1 MGINIFCRVTGSSTT
16 WQHRCVAPV
25 SSSTFFKHFFCGLF
39 LLALTATHSVKAQN
53 RGQAFIDSVEALIPA
68 AKNDTARVRMYKLVS
83 EECMRNL
90 PEKALPYARKSLAL
104 ARQMGWEKAI
114 AALYLNMGMIHA
126 SNFSNS
132 DSGIYYYKLSYELF
146 DKNGLKQPANTVLN
160 NIGVLYQDAG
170 NYTKGIEYFTL
181 VLKNAEVLK
190 DTVNMISS
198 LANIALTHNQHYNYA
213 KSAAVY
219 KRALVLLQK
228 SGHTSSRA
236 KVHAGLAMAS
246 SKIKDSLTAVN
257 NYKQAINWAIKTGD
271 DATQGSCYAN
281 MAEMENDLFKKIELR
296 KKASTLIDKVTPGNV
311 SSISNLSALGQAYY
325 TVVKENRLQQIPA
338 GSKIPKT
345 SEALLQQARNCYN
358 KALAYS
364 IKINHKTYVAQ
375 VNGMIADLNEY
386 NKDYKAA
393 YNNYRDYAELNDSIF
408 SQENKNKLAQAEAKF
423 EMEKKNA
430 ELAIKD
436 LTIANQNK
444 LRAGLI
450 IGLLLLA
457 IIGVLLYWQ
466 SHTRK
471 KTNTTLLQLNT
482 ELDEANKIKAK
493 FFGILSHDLRA
504 PVANLVNFL
513 HLQKEEPGLF
523 NATQAAAHQQKIS
536 DAAGALLD
544 TMEAMLLWSKGQM
557 EQFKPQVKAVSAETL
572 FTHIKN
578 YFAATQNVQFYFE
591 APAGLT
597 INTDEHYLQTI
608 MHNLT
613 ANAVKAVAQTNNAS
627 ITWKAWQQGNQTY
640 LSVTD
645 NGPGI
650 TNQQA
655 TALFDDKATTGTKFG
670 LGLHIIRDLAKAI
683 NCTITLQPANQGAQ
697 FVLAL

>member
-1 MGINIFCRVTGSSTT
+1 MRIIFFYRVTNSGSS
-16 WQHRCVAPV
+16 WQHPCVAPV
-25 SSSTFFKHFFCGLF
+25 NSSTRLLRNYLLVSFFVLF
-39 LLALTATHSVKAQN
+39 SVTNVTAQN
-53 RGQAFIDSVEALIPA
+53 RGQAFIDSVEALLPTV
-68 AKNDTARVRMYKLVS
+68 KNDTARVRMYKLMS

-90 PEKALPYARKSLAL
+90 PAKALPYARKSLVL
-104 ARQMGWEKAI
+104 SQQMGWEKAI

-126 SNFSNS
+126 TNFSNT
-132 DSGIYYYKLSYELF
+132 DSAIYFYKLSYDLF

-160 NIGVLYQDAG
+160 KIGVLYQDAG
-170 NYTKGIEYFTL
+170 NYTKGVEYFTL
-181 VLKNAEVLK
+181 VLKNAEALK

-198 LANIALTHNQHYNYA
+198 LANIALTHNQHYNYT

-219 KRALVLLQK
+219 KKALLLLQK
-228 SGHTSSRA
+228 SGHTSSLA

-246 SKIKDSLTAVN
+246 FKLKDSVTAYS
-257 NYKQAINWAIKTGD
+257 NYKKAISWAIKTGD

-281 MAEMENDLFKKIELR
+281 MAEIEADLFKRIELR
-296 KKASTLIDKVTPGNV
+296 KKASILIDKVTPGNV

-325 TVVKENRLQQIPA
+325 NVVKEDRVQQIPA
-338 GSKIPKT
+338 QSSIPKT
-345 SEALLQQARNCYN
+345 TEALLQLARNCYN
-358 KALAYS
+358 TALAYS
-364 IKINHKTYVAQ
+364 VKLNHKTYVAQ

-408 SQENKNKLAQAEAKF
+408 SQDNKNKLAQAEAKF

-457 IIGVLLYWQ
+457 IIGALLYWQ
-466 SHTRK
+466 SRTRK

-482 ELDEANKIKAK
+482 ELDEANKVKAK

-504 PVANLVNFL
+504 PIANLVNFL

-523 NATQAAAHQQKIS
+523 NAAQTAAHQQKITH
-536 DAAGALLD
+536 ATGALLD

-557 EQFKPQVKAVSAETL
+557 EQFKPQVKTIPVENL
-572 FTHIKN
+572 YNHLRN
-578 YFAATQNVQFYFE
+578 YFATTQWIQFNFE
-591 APAGLT
+591 APAGLM

-613 ANAVKAVAQTNNAS
+613 ANAVKALSQTNNATV
-627 ITWKAWQQGNQTY
+627 TWKAWQQGAQIY

-650 TNQQA
+650 NNEQA
-655 TALFDDKATTGTKFG
+655 KALYDDKATTGSKFG

-683 NCTITLQPANQGAQ
+683 NCTITFQTAPQGAQ